1 MNPGNQN
8 EQPTL
13 KPLEKR
19 ILKDFKLSRFVV
31 CTDAGLSSH
40 ENRLYNSMGNRAY
53 VTTQSIKKLKNHL
66 KEWALDP
73 TGWTSTNH
81 TEGKTKNINLLD
93 LDMEKDQSI
102 YYKERWI
109 HENGLEQRLIVTF
122 SPKYKRYH
130 ESIREKQSE

>member
-1 MNPGNQN
+1 MYVLSLHDALPILQMGLFMDGSGLPLAFVIHAGNQN

-19 ILKDFKLSRFVV
+19 IIKDFKLSKFIV

-53 VTTQSIKKLKNHL
+53 VTTQSIKKLRKHL

-73 TGWTSTNH
+73 EGWSLSGNSDGGVRH
-81 TEGKTKNINLLD
+81 QKKINLND
-93 LDMEKDQSI
+93 
-102 YYKERWI
+102 I
-109 HENGLEQRLIVTF
+109 H
-122 SPKYKRYH
+122 PDDKRDRK
-130 ESIREKQSE
+130 SVV